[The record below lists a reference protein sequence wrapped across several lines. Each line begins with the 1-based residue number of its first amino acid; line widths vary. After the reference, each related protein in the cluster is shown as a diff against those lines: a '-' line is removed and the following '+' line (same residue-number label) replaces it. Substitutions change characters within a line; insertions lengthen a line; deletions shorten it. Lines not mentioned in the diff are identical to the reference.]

1 MTTNRSATSEV
12 AEVRGTDREAVDTS
26 LRTVLTNASQPGVD
40 GPVTADG
47 SLDIP
52 SNGTSISVVQ
62 LKFVQR
68 LSWISNLPLSLVQA
82 TMLSMISLEERQSSM
97 DFLHWLRL

>member
-1 MTTNRSATSEV
+1 MKLTVQRCQKQWKLDL
-12 AEVRGTDREAVDTS
+12 TDREAVDTS

-52 SNGTSISVVQ
+52 SNGT
-62 LKFVQR
+62 
-68 LSWISNLPLSLVQA
+68 
-82 TMLSMISLEERQSSM
+82 
-97 DFLHWLRL
+97 FLFPSHN